1 MGNPSTSLYDLNS
14 ALQVKPEVAKA
25 FIILLSGSPQLTIKV
40 GESDKADVSLPL
52 LPSTSNPAES
62 DADLDCAAQQLLK
75 QKVCISDPYL
85 AFAALTDGNVLDA
98 CFGGADKAETRS
110 AKQVL
115 RAASEVSESVA
126 EEAIQAYIRCFR
138 MIVGYNEAK
147 KSIWLSFPFC
157 WRQRDVKNRA
167 AHGMK
172 LAFRDLIEQ
181 LKSST

>member
-1 MGNPSTSLYDLNS
+1 MSNPATSLYDLNS
-14 ALQVKPEVAKA
+14 TLQVKPDVAKG
-25 FIILLSGSPQLTIKV
+25 FIILLSGGPQLTVKV
-40 GESDKADVSLPL
+40 GETNKAKVSLPL
-52 LPSTSNPAES
+52 LPSSSKAAES
-62 DADLDCAAQQLLK
+62 DDDLDCAAQQLLQ

-98 CFGGADKAETRS
+98 CFGGADKAETKS

-147 KSIWLSFPFC
+147 KNIWLTFPFC
-157 WRQRDVKNRA
+157 WRQREVKNRA
-167 AHGMK
+167 ALGMK
-172 LAFRDLIEQ
+172 LAFRELMEQ